1 MNRDIWGRERED
13 IRRRADAEPGR
24 DYERDRGDLGERR
37 DFGQADYNE
46 NYGYDPDHRLGYR
59 RDAAPG
65 ERDFGP
71 ADYDRTQPY
80 DPHGR
85 AGFRPVD
92 GPGRTFDERPVS
104 QDPRERRREAAD
116 RRIWAVVSE
125 RLERA
130 KRLDA
135 SYIEVRVQDGVVFLS
150 GTTRTRRGKR
160 MVEDLA
166 EVEGVVDVVNGLRL
180 RDR

>member
-1 MNRDIWGRERED
+1 MHRDIWGRERED
-13 IRRRADAEPGR
+13 IRRRQDMRPAR
-24 DYERDRGDLGERR
+24 DHERDRGDLGERR
-37 DFGQADYNE
+37 DFGQADYDE

-59 RDAAPG
+59 RDGAPG
-65 ERDFGP
+65 EHDFGQ
-71 ADYDRTQPY
+71 AGFDRNHHY
-80 DPHGR
+80 DPHDR
-85 AGFRPVD
+85 AGYRPSD
-92 GPGRTFDERPVS
+92 EPGRPIDERAIS

-135 SYIEVRVQDGVVFLS
+135 SYIEVRVQDGVVFLT

>member
-1 MNRDIWGRERED
+1 MHRDIWGRERED
-13 IRRRADAEPGR
+13 YRRRPDTEPGR

-59 RDAAPG
+59 RDGAPG
-65 ERDFGP
+65 ERDFGQ
-71 ADYDRTQPY
+71 ADFDRNGRY
-80 DPHGR
+80 DPDGR
-85 AGFRPVD
+85 SGYGSADERGRPFED
-92 GPGRTFDERPVS
+92 RPVS